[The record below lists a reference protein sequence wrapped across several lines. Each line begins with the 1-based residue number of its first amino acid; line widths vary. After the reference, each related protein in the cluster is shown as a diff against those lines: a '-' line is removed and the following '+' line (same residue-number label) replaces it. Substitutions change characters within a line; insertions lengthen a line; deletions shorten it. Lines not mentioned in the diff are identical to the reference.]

1 MRSFDGFAH
10 HIRHMLPRRPA
21 EEVQSYPGAF
31 AHVFKYAR
39 LFEVWVTTYNQGE
52 CMRFQQHFGSGGS
65 LLCHL

>member
-1 MRSFDGFAH
+1 MA
-10 HIRHMLPRRPA
+10 LPIIFGICCPEGLQKRCSHTQ
-21 EEVQSYPGAF
+21 VAF